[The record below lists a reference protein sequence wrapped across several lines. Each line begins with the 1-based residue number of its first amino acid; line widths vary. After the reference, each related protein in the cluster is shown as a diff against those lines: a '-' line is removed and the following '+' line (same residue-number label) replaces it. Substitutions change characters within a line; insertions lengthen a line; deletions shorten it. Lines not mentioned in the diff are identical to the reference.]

1 MATDF
6 REISSRLKKV
16 CESIV
21 SFELSFKSKSVLNGI
36 TIFKKSV
43 ELFQGVFNI
52 FLLQWTVSIYV
63 ISFSRQIEFSQLNM

>member
-16 CESIV
+16 FESIV

-52 FLLQWTVSIYV
+52 FLLQ
-63 ISFSRQIEFSQLNM
+63 